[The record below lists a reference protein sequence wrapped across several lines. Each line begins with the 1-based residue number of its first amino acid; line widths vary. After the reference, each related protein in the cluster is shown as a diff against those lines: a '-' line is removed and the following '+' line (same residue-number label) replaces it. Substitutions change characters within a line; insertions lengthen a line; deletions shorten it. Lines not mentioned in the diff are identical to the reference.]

1 MLKLIWGVAGISNL
15 KLQGLGSQCAAKFQ
29 NLFPTSL
36 SGFTLSG
43 CDSGGSALSA
53 SVSFP
58 VKGGYVITNLAE
70 RSRDQMGW
78 CVGAE

>member
-15 KLQGLGSQCAAKFQ
+15 KLQGLGSQRAAKFQ

-43 CDSGGSALSA
+43 CDSGGSA